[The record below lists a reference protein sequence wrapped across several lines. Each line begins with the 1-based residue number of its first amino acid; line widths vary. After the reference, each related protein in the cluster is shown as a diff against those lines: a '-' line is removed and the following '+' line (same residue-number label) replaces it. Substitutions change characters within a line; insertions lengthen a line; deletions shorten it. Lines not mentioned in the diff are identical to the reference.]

1 MKRYNIESYQHYE
14 ELEQSFKNLKMQSLQ
29 SAIKQAKEKFKI
41 LYEKAKY
48 SNLHESANAYYNACI
63 DIGSKILAIKESQPY
78 SEPEYKQNIFS
89 ANLNIEKLSQ
99 SFESIIMLYEKL
111 NGIETSIKSFQR
123 RTENSTDQIPLL
135 KSGTFSIISDNNALQ
150 ENNKNYRKT
159 IKILE
164 KKIEAV
170 NERADCFIKIP
181 KKIDKNIDFEEQK
194 QKLEQR
200 LMSYEEILTK
210 LVNVKNAIH
219 QTQEFIIGKTEKSEG
234 LDESI
239 SRISKKTESL
249 ESEQNQSEKNLFN
262 VETEIKNSEAVLS
275 LKQNI
280 SETLQEKF
288 EASTMALEDFFVQ
301 SVNLDQEYDNLNK
314 QLTQKFIIKVIKI

>member
-1 MKRYNIESYQHYE
+1 
-14 ELEQSFKNLKMQSLQ
+14 
-29 SAIKQAKEKFKI
+29 
-41 LYEKAKY
+41 
-48 SNLHESANAYYNACI
+48 
-63 DIGSKILAIKESQPY
+63 
-78 SEPEYKQNIFS
+78 
-89 ANLNIEKLSQ
+89 
-99 SFESIIMLYEKL
+99 
-111 NGIETSIKSFQR
+111 
-123 RTENSTDQIPLL
+123 
-135 KSGTFSIISDNNALQ
+135 
-150 ENNKNYRKT
+150 
-159 IKILE
+159 
-164 KKIEAV
+164 
-170 NERADCFIKIP
+170 
-181 KKIDKNIDFEEQK
+181 
-194 QKLEQR
+194 
-200 LMSYEEILTK
+200 MSYEEILTK

-314 QLTQKFIIKVIKI
+314 HLTQKFIIKVIKI